1 MLTLFV
7 REAKDETIAATSAAK
22 VSPKIPLGNSE
33 SIEGYALLLSPSNDG
48 IVVPSKATAIK
59 PGRTTTT
66 GISILRKP
74 ANIKP
79 FCASLRLL
87 APKAL

>member
-1 MLTLFV
+1 MYRSIVKIVLTLFV
-7 REAKDETIAATSAAK
+7 KEARDETIAATNAAK
-22 VSPKIPLGNSE
+22 VNPKIQLGSSE

-79 FCASLRLL
+79 F
-87 APKAL
+87 